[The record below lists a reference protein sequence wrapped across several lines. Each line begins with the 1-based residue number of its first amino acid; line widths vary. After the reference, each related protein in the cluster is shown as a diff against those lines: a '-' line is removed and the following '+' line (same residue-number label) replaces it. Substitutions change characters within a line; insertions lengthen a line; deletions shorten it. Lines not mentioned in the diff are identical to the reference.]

1 MARPKTFQ
9 RSFRC
14 HLKFARRR
22 TVHGHLNTGFSA
34 RILPRLEPNRGAWRC
49 GRMTQ
54 ARKSEVPQRPCQSL
68 ADEWNAPVFGF
79 LGVLL
84 AGAAGLFFVL
94 FSVSH
99 PTVYPNPG
107 VTAYVAPPATR
118 LVPLARQS
126 TAPELADLPVV
137 DPPSPLTAF
146 AKAQPDDQPAKSE
159 TRPPA
164 RKRPRAEPS
173 AYSQRSFGFA
183 QPQRSFGFAQP
194 WNFGSQGPSN
204 TRMRTGGPKSWF

>member
-1 MARPKTFQ
+1 M
-9 RSFRC
+9 
-14 HLKFARRR
+14 
-22 TVHGHLNTGFSA
+22 
-34 RILPRLEPNRGAWRC
+34 
-49 GRMTQ
+49 
-54 ARKSEVPQRPCQSL
+54 
-68 ADEWNAPVFGF
+68 FGF

-94 FSVSH
+94 FSLSH

-126 TAPELADLPVV
+126 TAPALADLPVV

-159 TRPPA
+159 TLPPA
-164 RKRPRAEPS
+164 RKHPRADAAAS
-173 AYSQRSFGFA
+173 GQRAYGL
-183 QPQRSFGFAQP
+183 AQP

-204 TRMRTGGPKSWF
+204 SHARSGGPKSPL